1 MEEIKTIPATK
12 MAVGI
17 VARVAKVA
25 LTRKSRSVLEKSL
38 VPGKVVRASQN
49 QFCGDFAR
57 DTMGENLQT
66 KVGSQ
71 ITLGNSLPIL
81 CPVFMESFCQSRS
94 LLIGELPGLN
104 VGILSKPK
112 FVERASSGSAKSH
125 FV

>member
-1 MEEIKTIPATK
+1 MP
-12 MAVGI
+12 G
-17 VARVAKVA
+17 KVA
-25 LTRKSRSVLEKSL
+25 L
-38 VPGKVVRASQN
+38 ASQN

-81 CPVFMESFCQSRS
+81 CPIFIEPFGNSRS
-94 LLIGELPGLN
+94 LFISELPGLN
-104 VGILSKPK
+104 VGILTKPK
-112 FVERASSGSAKSH
+112 FVERASGGGAKSH